1 MKIWFRNDFVM
12 LSLYFRRRSC
22 NQIKVYGQ
30 QLGTVYDDGVYMIKQ
45 NDVDYL
51 PAFCDMTSDLGAY
64 TLLVTSVSNN
74 WKVADVK
81 FRNKEKPSLGSD
93 YSILG
98 LADQIKDLSAA
109 KSFKYKLE
117 ANSRG
122 AWGGIW
128 EAPIEYT

>member
-1 MKIWFRNDFVM
+1 
-12 LSLYFRRRSC
+12 
-22 NQIKVYGQ
+22 
-30 QLGTVYDDGVYMIKQ
+30 MIKQ

-51 PAFCDMTSDLGAY
+51 PVYCDMTSDPGAY

-74 WKVADVK
+74 WKAADVR

-122 AWGGIW
+122 AWGGVW
-128 EAPIEYT
+128 EAPTEYT